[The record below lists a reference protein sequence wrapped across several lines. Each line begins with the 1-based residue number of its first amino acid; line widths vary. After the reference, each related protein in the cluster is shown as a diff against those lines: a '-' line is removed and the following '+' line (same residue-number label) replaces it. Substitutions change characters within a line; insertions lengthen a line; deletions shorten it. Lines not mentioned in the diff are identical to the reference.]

1 MPGTRS
7 NFIYFLKWSS
17 SRVAHW
23 VHIVFVLCH
32 ILNQVAFFFS
42 IEVSSGLFILE
53 SQYFV
58 TNMQVDTNVLLLLL
72 GVRENRSCIHSQSLW
87 EMNVL
92 SSCFHQIYL
101 DESAITITGCM
112 QYCNYARKKCH
123 PVQLFYRALTS
134 TP

>member
-1 MPGTRS
+1 
-7 NFIYFLKWSS
+7 
-17 SRVAHW
+17 
-23 VHIVFVLCH
+23 
-32 ILNQVAFFFS
+32 VAFFFS

-101 DESAITITGCM
+101 DEAGNNYYRVHAIL
-112 QYCNYARKKCH
+112 QLREKKMPPCSTFL
-123 PVQLFYRALTS
+123 PRADINTLKFWQQIGYDKGGFWKS
-134 TP
+134 KK